1 MFYSDFVAV
10 KMTAEDLRIQSGPQ
24 TFFSPQVE
32 YLNRLM
38 ATINLWT
45 VQNHIMM

>member
-1 MFYSDFVAV
+1 MFYGNFVAV
-10 KMTAEDLRIQSGPQ
+10 KMTAEYLRMQTGPQ
-24 TFFSPQVE
+24 TFFPPQVE